1 MLSPEPAAPSVTV
14 NLNINVNGSG
24 NPGADIKQAAGAAAF
39 NLKRELERLL
49 ANDRRL
55 AY

>member
-1 MLSPEPAAPSVTV
+1 MLSPEPAAPSVNV
-14 NLNINVNGSG
+14 NLNISVNGSG
-24 NPGADIKQAAGAAAF
+24 SPGADIQQAASAAAF

-49 ANDRRL
+49 ADQRRL